1 MKNLLGFVLS
11 LCLLALPACAQQP
24 RGETPLFS
32 QAELDQMLA
41 PIALYPDQ
49 LLSQVLMAATY
60 PLEVVQA
67 ARWSREHPGLQ
78 GQSAVRAVDDKAW
91 DPSVKS
97 LVAFPN
103 LLAQMDADLD
113 WTERLGD
120 AFLAQ
125 QQQVMDTIQSLRER
139 AYEAGNLRSGENIQV
154 VREREVIYVRSAY
167 PDVVY
172 VPYYDPFTI
181 YGSWWWPQYR
191 PVYWAPWPGYA
202 TVGYASHGD
211 FFWGTG
217 IALGFGFFYSDWDWH
232 DHYVR
237 VVEYPPFYYRRPP
250 YVQHVWVHDYHH
262 RRGVPYRHEAVERR
276 FVPADAAPVRRHD
289 YGDQRDRDRDY
300 RYREDYDGGRERE
313 GPPPPAGGVAP
324 RGGEQPGTATGP
336 RPAPVTPVS
345 TTPAPREDRTAP
357 RHEDRGAAPGGN
369 TDSERP
375 PRRVEGTVPQGGL
388 RGNEAR
394 PDARTQRLLAAPA
407 PFERGNDGGAP
418 QPAERPAT
426 PERQSAYRPAERP
439 AASAP
444 ERIEPRPEQRSTRPE
459 MRSTPV
465 QRYPAPETR
474 TAPLQR
480 NPTPI
485 EPPRQARPDSQ
496 PDRGYPQAAPQRAPT
511 PAGGGFR
518 APEPSSREPSYG
530 GAGVQRVEMPQPR
543 QPEPRS
549 QPAGGG
555 GPQRIERGDGGRGD
569 GDGGGFRRDGGGG
582 FRRGDDGG
590 DRP

>member
-1 MKNLLGFVLS
+1 MKALLRCLLS
-11 LCLLALPACAQQP
+11 LLVLTAHGCAGQP
-24 RGETPLFS
+24 REEVPLFS

-78 GQSAVRAVDDKAW
+78 GQEAVRAVDDRAW

-97 LVAFPN
+97 LVAFPD

-125 QQQVMDTIQSLRER
+125 QQQVMDTVQSLRQR
-139 AYEAGNLRSGENIQV
+139 AYDAGNLRSAEQVQV

-167 PDVVY
+167 PDVIY

-181 YGSWWWPQYR
+181 YGSWWWPHYR
-191 PVYWAPWPGYA
+191 PVYWAPWPSYGV
-202 TVGYASHGD
+202 TLGYASHGGVY
-211 FFWGTG
+211 WGAG
-217 IALGFGFFYSDWDWH
+217 YNLGVGFFFSDWDWH

-237 VVEYPPFYYRRPP
+237 VVEYPPFYYRRPS

-313 GPPPPAGGVAP
+313 SPPPPARSVAP
-324 RGGEQPGTATGP
+324 RGGEQPGVVAPVP
-336 RPAPVTPVS
+336 RANPVTPVS
-345 TTPAPREDRTAP
+345 TTPALREDRRVPT
-357 RHEDRGAAPGGN
+357 REYRGAAPGAN
-369 TDSERP
+369 TGTERP
-375 PRRVEGTVPQGGL
+375 PRSVEGTVPQRSL
-388 RGNEAR
+388 RGAEAR
-394 PDARTQRLLAAPA
+394 PNAGTQHLPATPA
-407 PFERGNDGGAP
+407 PLERGNNGGAAP
-418 QPAERPAT
+418 REERPAT
-426 PERQSAYRPAERP
+426 SERKPAYRPPERP

-444 ERIEPRPEQRSTRPE
+444 ERIEPRPRQHSARPE
-459 MRSTPV
+459 MRSAPEP
-465 QRYPAPETR
+465 RYPAPETR

-480 NPTPI
+480 APTPI
-485 EPPRQARPDSQ
+485 EPPRQAHPDTQ
-496 PDRGYPQAAPQRAPT
+496 PDRGYPQAAPQRTPT
-511 PAGGGFR
+511 PSGSGFR
-518 APEPSSREPSYG
+518 TPERGSREQSYG
-530 GAGVQRVEMPQPR
+530 GTSVLRVEMSQPR
-543 QPEPRS
+543 QPDPRS
-549 QPAGGG
+549 QPTGGG
-555 GPQRIERGDGGRGD
+555 SQRVERADGGRGSDGDSGNFRRGDGG
-569 GDGGGFRRDGGGG
+569 GGRSSGR
-582 FRRGDDGG
+582 